1 LKYDAESRNMD
12 EILRY
17 FEKKRKEKDP
27 RHMEA
32 GQKW

>member
-1 LKYDAESRNMD
+1 MMLSLEIWMRFCVILK
-12 EILRY
+12 
-17 FEKKRKEKDP
+17 KKRKEKDP